1 MRIAELSRESGVPVP
16 TIKYYVREELLRPG
30 ELTSPN
36 QAQYDHSHVRRLKLI
51 RALVDVG
58 GLSIAATRDVLA
70 SIDDPGKSVHET
82 IGKAQYATTPRR
94 EYEADEQTRAAA
106 LREVEDLIDRR
117 EWDIHET
124 SPARRL
130 LAEAIAA
137 LHALG
142 QDDLLTKLDDY
153 AEAAEAIATSDV
165 TAILRRD
172 NLESMVEGV
181 VIGTV
186 LGDVLLAALRRL
198 AQEDIS
204 ARARSEVTAGRANG
218 D

>member
-1 MRIAELSRESGVPVP
+1 MRIADLSRESGVPVP
-16 TIKYYVREELLRPG
+16 TIKYYVREGLLQPG
-30 ELTSPN
+30 EFTSPN
-36 QAQYDHSHVRRLKLI
+36 QAHYDDSHVRQLKLI

-70 SIDDPGKSVHET
+70 SIDDPGGSVRET
-82 IGKAQYATTPRR
+82 IGKVQYATTPKRN
-94 EYEADEQTRAAA
+94 YEADQQTRAAA
-106 LREVEDLIDRR
+106 RREVEDLIVRR
-117 EWDIHET
+117 GWQVKST
-124 SPARRL
+124 APARQL

-153 AEAAEAIATSDV
+153 AEAAEMIASSDL
-165 TAILRRD
+165 TAIRRRG

-181 VIGTV
+181 AIGTV

-198 AQEDIS
+198 AQENENAS
-204 ARARSEVTAGRANG
+204 TPPASEGAAASRL
-218 D
+218 